1 LQIVDSHT
9 LFCLYKRLQEYQ
21 AYEQNQ
27 LWYETEERD
36 EEDEN
41 DVAPIC
47 SLLYQVS
54 GKCNHNLVPK
64 EQFEASST
72 GYYSD
77 GVYYETQ
84 FSTMYQSAAQ
94 QQNEEL
100 VCSFIESLNSGSYD
114 EKGQVYLTGGST
126 FSWQHPGVFSQ
137 SQGLGQ
143 PQQMPSAMKAALAIS
158 ALAATGMAIFACM
171 LHGALA
177 RKNIPWRPKRINGED
192 PTDIARQNS
201 GIVMGRSRSG
211 PATAPLI

>member
-1 LQIVDSHT
+1 M
-9 LFCLYKRLQEYQ
+9 
-21 AYEQNQ
+21 
-27 LWYETEERD
+27 
-36 EEDEN
+36 
-41 DVAPIC
+41 
-47 SLLYQVS
+47 S
-54 GKCNHNLVPK
+54 GKCNQNLVPK
-64 EQFEASST
+64 EQYENGVT

-77 GVYYETQ
+77 GVYYETKY
-84 FSTMYQSAAQ
+84 TAWYQSAAQ

-100 VCSFIESLNSGSYD
+100 VCSFIESLNSGTYD
-114 EKGQVYLTGGST
+114 EKGQVFLNGGST
-126 FSWQHPGVFSQ
+126 FSWQHPGAFS
-137 SQGLGQ
+137 SAQGLGA
-143 PQQMPSAMKAALAIS
+143 PQEMPSAMKAALAIS